1 VAVPQHGGREGG
13 TRLDVSFPDALRT
26 AVRRSGRSLESLRRR
41 LEERGSSVSI
51 ATLSYWQSG
60 RSQPQRS
67 ASLEAVAHLEEI
79 LGVPRGHLV
88 SRLGPPRRPG
98 PTRGLPTAA
107 PLPEEIPLG
116 QRALEELGFGVHH
129 ELVDVTVHD
138 TIDVDARGV
147 QRVRTIRNV
156 VRATRDG
163 ARRIP
168 ALLSVSEPTG
178 AVAEFEA
185 VSGCRIGRRV
195 THAREGVFAAE
206 ILLERPLR
214 IDETGAAEHR
224 VTLPADAAPDDAVEY
239 FLLHRVTELMVWVRF
254 DPSRLP
260 VSVETYTVIE
270 GRTTS
275 SPVDLAGSTSVQH
288 VVHRVG
294 PGRVGIRWSF

>member
-1 VAVPQHGGREGG
+1 MAVPQHGGREGG

-107 PLPEEIPLG
+107 PLPDEIPLG

-163 ARRIP
+163 AQRIP
-168 ALLSVSEPTG
+168 ALLSVSKPTG

-214 IDETGAAEHR
+214 IDATGAAEHR

-254 DPSRLP
+254 DPDRLP
-260 VSVETYTVIE
+260 VSVETYTVID
-270 GRTTS
+270 GRTAS
-275 SPVDLAGSTSVQH
+275 SLVDLAGSTSVQH